1 MFQDALKWK
10 VKIVTKYWLLD
21 SVRKGSWLS
30 EGRYSAFFPDAAESL
45 DEDVPG
51 REEEGK
57 GKEKEK
63 DSEQQQEKNANNV
76 VVENEKEEKRTKKK
90 REKKRREKNRKE
102 KRTLWGMLPSRD
114 EDDGLWKKTLEEL
127 TPDEKWRALQR
138 IQQIQ
143 NLIFDAGTGTN
154 SQKHHAG
161 GYARKD
167 DSSAEE

>member
-30 EGRYSAFFPDAAESL
+30 EGRYSAFFPDAAESV
-45 DEDVPG
+45 DEDVIK
-51 REEEGK
+51 REEEELSKGK

-63 DSEQQQEKNANNV
+63 NSEQQQEKNAN
-76 VVENEKEEKRTKKK
+76 KEKRTKKN
-90 REKKRREKNRKE
+90 REKKRREKKRKE